1 MDAMDPSRP
10 GRKRIHAAGH
20 CGRARSGFWSMGA
33 PARERHK
40 DARQG
45 RPPLGPAGEG
55 PCRGPRL
62 PEPRRHLAGVHW
74 IFATIPAICDDLHQ
88 AFVVAKGAATNTA
101 AGSADCRRV
110 SVGAQ
115 AGARWRGRQGC
126 EVQEE

>member
-20 CGRARSGFWSMGA
+20 CGEAEIRSSGA
-33 PARERHK
+33 PARGRRE

-101 AGSADCRRV
+101 AGSADRRRV